1 MTMADPRIASNATRS
16 PRILPWFAAIA
27 LSAALAIIAVYW
39 PLPWL
44 HYLAKPM
51 TTLLIVA
58 MVARMPPSESG
69 YRAGIVIGLLLST
82 VGDVFLMLP
91 GDHFVFGLGSFL
103 LAHLAYLFALTRRER
118 LFATVWP
125 VLPYAALTA
134 LAVTLLWPHLP
145 PALTTPV
152 LVYAAVLASMAAQA
166 AVVWRRRRDRAAAL
180 AAAGSLFFVASDSM
194 LAVES
199 FVTPLAAGPL
209 LVLATYWIAQSL
221 IGGSTASSES

>member
-1 MTMADPRIASNATRS
+1 MTMADPRAASNATRS
-16 PRILPWFAAIA
+16 PWILGWFGVIA
-27 LSAALAIIAVYW
+27 LSATLAIIAVYW

-44 HYLAKPM
+44 HYLAKPA

-58 MVARMPPSESG
+58 MVGRMPSSEPG

-103 LAHLAYLFALTRRER
+103 LAHLAYLYALTRRER

-125 VLPYAALTA
+125 VLPYAVLTA
-134 LAVTLLWPHLP
+134 FAVTLLWPRLP
-145 PALTTPV
+145 PTLTMPV
-152 LVYAAVLASMAAQA
+152 LVYATVLASMAAQA
-166 AVVWRRRRDRAAAL
+166 AVVWQRRRDRATAL

-194 LAVES
+194 LAIES
-199 FVTPLAAGPL
+199 FVTPFAAGPL

-221 IGGSTASSES
+221 IGASTASDQR